1 MTSERRRRGCEPL
14 RIADELLA
22 QRRVAE
28 ALTTYDLA
36 QAEGHPLAQC
46 AAGRWICWMLS
57 GDFERAWR
65 ESDALERTG
74 ASDPNRFWDGLPFNG
89 KTVLLRTLHG
99 YGDAI
104 QFIRYAPHIRRLA
117 RKLIVQTHPE
127 LIGLISTVDGVDEA
141 ITWPDCKCTSPW
153 QQEIEVMEL
162 PRAFR
167 TVVRSIP
174 ARVPYLSIER
184 TRILESG
191 ERLRLCKG
199 LNIGLLW
206 ASSQYDVSRSMPLQ
220 AFSRLFS
227 MKACRFY
234 SFQRGDERA
243 QLTGLGRR
251 IAIHDTALHSP
262 GPADTAADLLNM
274 DLVLSV
280 DTFAAHLAGAL
291 GVPVWLMLPYAADWR
306 WMLDRNDSPW
316 YPSMRLFRQPTAG
329 DWGSVINQVEKA
341 LRERL
346 SKP

>member
-1 MTSERRRRGCEPL
+1 LL

-28 ALTTYDLA
+28 ALITYDMA
-36 QAEGHPLAQC
+36 QTEGHAFAQC
-46 AAGRWICWMLS
+46 AAGRWMCWMLS

-104 QFIRYAPHIRRLA
+104 QFIRYAPLIRRLA
-117 RKLIVQTHPE
+117 RKLIVQTHPQLIS
-127 LIGLISTVDGVDEA
+127 LIGSVDGVDET
-141 ITWPDCKCTSPW
+141 ITWPDCKCISSW

-174 ARVPYLSIER
+174 ARVPYLSIEQSR
-184 TRILESG
+184 VMES
-191 ERLRLCKG
+191 RKHLCLHEG
-199 LNIGLLW
+199 FNIGLLW

-220 AFSRLFS
+220 ALSRLFS
-227 MKACRFY
+227 MKECRFH

-243 QLTGLGRR
+243 QLTGLGAR
-251 IAIHDTALHSP
+251 IAIHDTALHSS

-291 GVPVWLMLPYAADWR
+291 DVPVWLMLPFAADWR

-316 YPSMRLFRQPTAG
+316 YPSMRLFRQPAAG
-329 DWGSVINQVEKA
+329 DWESVINQVEIA

-346 SKP
+346 SKPHRPSRSPRPVP